1 MVLSV
6 NKFQNDL
13 QKGAFDADFSTS
25 SAAGYDHPAIDGT
38 TDS

>member
-13 QKGAFDADFSTS
+13 QKSAFDADFSIS
-25 SAAGYDHPAIDGT
+25 SAAGFDMT
-38 TDS
+38 TRR